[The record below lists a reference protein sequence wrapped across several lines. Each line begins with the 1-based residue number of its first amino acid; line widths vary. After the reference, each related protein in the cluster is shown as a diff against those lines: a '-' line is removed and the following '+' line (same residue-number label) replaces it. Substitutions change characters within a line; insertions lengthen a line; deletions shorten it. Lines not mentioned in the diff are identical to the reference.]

1 MNINIL
7 KNFYDIPD
15 NANEYVLYS
24 KKINVIK
31 NGHFAYSTFIKSKR
45 PITKK
50 QVREFIKKKEKPY
63 MKFDNIYLIDD
74 GNFVY
79 GSTGNIDDYES
90 NESWNVE
97 LITDIYKKH
106 DYDEENYVDYQL
118 GGYQKHFIRIDPHE
132 KYLNQDPEETNIRD
146 TLYRRKL
153 VNFDKSKNTHYMI
166 LKIYKDGNFIEDFKI
181 EHTEPITEKH
191 ILKAVNFLQENKDYY
206 GSIYNLSL
214 TWENAI
220 LETTGND
227 KYLVYYDDKL
237 KMQ

>member
-1 MNINIL
+1 MDINIL
-7 KNFYDIPD
+7 KNFYDIPE

-45 PITKK
+45 AITKK

-63 MKFDNIYLIDD
+63 MKFDKIYLIDD
-74 GNFVY
+74 GNFIY
-79 GSTGNIDDYES
+79 GSTGNIEDYES
-90 NESWNVE
+90 QESWNVE
-97 LITDIYKKH
+97 LSTDIYKKH
-106 DYDEENYVDYQL
+106 DYDEENFIDYQL
-118 GGYQKHFIRIDPHE
+118 GGYQKHFIKIDPHE
-132 KYLNQDPEETNIRD
+132 EYLNQDPEETNIRD

-153 VNFDKSKNTHYMI
+153 VTFDKSKNTHYMI
-166 LKIYKDGNFIEDFKI
+166 LKIYKDGSFIEDFKI
-181 EHTEPITEKH
+181 EHIEPITEKH
-191 ILKAVNFLQENKDYY
+191 ILKAINFLQENKDYY
-206 GSIYNLSL
+206 GSVYNLSL

-237 KMQ
+237 KM